1 MSHSGGNDAIPL
13 RIGAA
18 HDRLLDKDISLSVCY
33 NTDLGVA
40 WLLVYCAEFGRY
52 QYCQYQDTA
61 AILQIHVLCS
71 MYWYGAGTGGL
82 EYGSCADLAL
92 PWPTMRRV
100 STGTDSIETQHENI

>member
-1 MSHSGGNDAIPL
+1 MTPSRFGSVLHTIC
-13 RIGAA
+13 
-18 HDRLLDKDISLSVCY
+18 LLDKGISLSVCY

-40 WLLVYCAEFGRY
+40 WLMVYCAEFGRY

-82 EYGSCADLAL
+82 EYGSCADWASYRGLL
-92 PWPTMRRV
+92 
-100 STGTDSIETQHENI
+100 